1 MFSIISTPGEII
13 VLEPEIL
20 WRGEYMKNW
29 SKCKSVK
36 IGKFSVASWCLLK
49 EEKTPVEEKGLGL
62 EF

>member
-20 WRGEYMKNW
+20 WRGEYMKSW

-36 IGKFSVASWCLLK
+36 IGKFSVAS
-49 EEKTPVEEKGLGL
+49 
-62 EF
+62 